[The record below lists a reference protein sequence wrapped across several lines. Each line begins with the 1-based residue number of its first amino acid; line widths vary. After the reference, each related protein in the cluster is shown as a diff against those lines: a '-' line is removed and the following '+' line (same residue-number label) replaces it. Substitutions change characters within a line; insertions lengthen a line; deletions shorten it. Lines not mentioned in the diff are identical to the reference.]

1 MRDNTRIQNELRL
14 VWQVLVEFSARL
26 DFTLS
31 RGATLSEFHRELFD
45 LGHDMRDFIQS
56 ESSNKQQTGE
66 SDMID
71 TNSMRRTLSESRI
84 RCNELSREN
93 SALRVASPGHYIPV
107 RGSALSPVS
116 TRAETEE
123 DDSSWIRD
131 RIRLLKSNL
140 AERNLKMEELRNQHE
155 HEIKKIESLHQKEVQ
170 SLRDALAS
178 TYRILERWKTIYTDD
193 VSRLKEALSK
203 KSTGSRYSTLSKS
216 KSSERLTKPCM
227 N

>member
-1 MRDNTRIQNELRL
+1 MRDNARIQNELRL
-14 VWQVLVEFSARL
+14 VWQALVEFSARL

-56 ESSNKQQTGE
+56 EGSNQQQTAE
-66 SDMID
+66 SDMIEIH
-71 TNSMRRTLSESRI
+71 SMRRTLSESRI
-84 RCNELSREN
+84 RCHELSREN
-93 SALRVASPGHYIPV
+93 AELRAASPGHYTPV
-107 RGSALSPVS
+107 RGSTLSPMS
-116 TRAETEE
+116 TRAETDE

-140 AERNLKMEELRNQHE
+140 AERSLKMDELRNQHE
-155 HEIKKIESLHQKEVQ
+155 DEIKKIESLHQKEVQ

-193 VSRLKEALSK
+193 VSRLKEALNR
-203 KSTGSRYSTLSKS
+203 KSTGARYATLSKS
-216 KSSERLTKPCM
+216 KSSERLAKPCM